1 MLNSFYKLP
10 ILTPFMV
17 TWLTLYTSFILLNI
31 SILITTTLLQEAS
44 DPAMAGAIVQYTPQ
58 CIGRRLAIQVTS
70 EIASWALQLN
80 REQTSKETK
89 CWTLFSYWDLLF
101 YIKPS
106 FLRFPGIS

>member
-44 DPAMAGAIVQYTPQ
+44 DPAMAGAIVQYTP
-58 CIGRRLAIQVTS
+58 
-70 EIASWALQLN
+70 
-80 REQTSKETK
+80 
-89 CWTLFSYWDLLF
+89 
-101 YIKPS
+101 
-106 FLRFPGIS
+106 